1 MARTKTTFRRARAQR
16 ARRMGTQPRATQ
28 SSELPAAA
36 AAMPPHEQCQDEAV
50 THRVDEAVTQCVN
63 ETVTQC
69 VDEAVT
75 QCADEAVTQCED
87 ETHSNTPTKKP
98 ADIALALE
106 TVAVQPVLSS
116 TPRAVSAQQQ
126 HKKKRKV
133 SSAE

>member
-1 MARTKTTFRRARAQR
+1 MARTKTTFRRAQAQR
-16 ARRMGTQPRATQ
+16 AHRMGTHPPATQ
-28 SSELPAAA
+28 SAELPAAA
-36 AAMPPHEQCQDEAV
+36 TAMPPHEQCQDEAV
-50 THRVDEAVTQCVN
+50 TQCVDEAVTQYADKA
-63 ETVTQC
+63 VTQC

-75 QCADEAVTQCED
+75 QCVD
-87 ETHSNTPTKKP
+87 ETPSNTPTSKP
-98 ADIALALE
+98 ADIALTLE

>member
-1 MARTKTTFRRARAQR
+1 
-16 ARRMGTQPRATQ
+16 
-28 SSELPAAA
+28 
-36 AAMPPHEQCQDEAV
+36 MPPHEQCQDEAV
-50 THRVDEAVTQCVN
+50 THRVDEAVTQCA
-63 ETVTQC
+63 
-69 VDEAVT
+69 DEAVT
-75 QCADEAVTQCED
+75 QCADEAVTQCVDEAVTQCVD